1 MTGGRLIGHE
11 IVTIYCHFSSLFE
24 NVCWYCV
31 TTRNKGILDNLSK
44 TSVPIVDRGSICKAA
59 DIVRS
64 GGLVAFPTETVYGL
78 GADASNDEAVASL
91 FAVKERPSF
100 NPLIVHVPRRNSLE
114 DVARCDARSLSLADR
129 FWPGPLTMVLPRS
142 ADSNVSWLASSGLDT
157 VAVRMPDHSVA
168 LELLAKVNGP
178 VVAPSANMSGS
189 VSPTTAEH
197 VQESLKWGVE
207 MIIDGG
213 PCRIGI
219 ESTVISLVDNVPC
232 ILRPGG
238 ISREVLEE
246 EIGAIVSNKINGL
259 SPLAPGMLESHYAP
273 SRPVR
278 INVTEVMPGEALL
291 AFGPSQLASDS
302 ESLNL
307 SPSGDLEEAASNL
320 FSMLRRLDRAEF
332 VAVAVMTIP
341 ESGIGRAINDRLRRA
356 AATPLT
362 P

>member
-11 IVTIYCHFSSLFE
+11 FVTIYCHFGGLVE
-24 NVCWYCV
+24 NVYWYCV
-31 TTRNKGILDNLSK
+31 TNRNKGVLYNLSNK
-44 TSVPIVDRGSICKAA
+44 SVPIVDRGSVCKAA

-78 GADASNDEAVASL
+78 GADANNDEAVAAL

-100 NPLIVHVPRRNSLE
+100 NPLIVHIPRRTSLG
-114 DVARCDARSLSLADR
+114 DVANCDARSLSLADR

-142 ADSNVSWLASSGLDT
+142 VDSKVSWLATAGLDT
-157 VAVRMPDHSVA
+157 VAVRMPDHPVA
-168 LELLAKVNGP
+168 LELISKVNGP

-189 VSPTTAEH
+189 VSPTTAGH

-219 ESTVISLVDNVPC
+219 ESTIINLVDNVPC
-232 ILRPGG
+232 LLRPGG

-246 EIGAIVSNKINGL
+246 EIGAIELNKINGL

-273 SRPVR
+273 SRPIR

-291 AFGPSQLASDS
+291 AFGPSQLATDG

-307 SPSGDLEEAASNL
+307 SLSGDLEEAASNL
-320 FSMLRRLDRAEF
+320 FSMLRQLDQAEF

-341 ESGIGRAINDRLRRA
+341 ELGIGRAINDRLRRA
-356 AATPLT
+356 AAAPLT
-362 P
+362 S